1 MNSNNVIMMKDNF
14 EKWLNDNLITEVEC
28 LVPDLGGIARGKILP
43 TKKFIEGIKKNA
55 HRMPQSIFIQT
66 ISGQYA
72 SDVEG
77 GLPHDVYDPT
87 DTDMNIQPDFN
98 TIRLVPWYTDPTA
111 QVICDSFEMNK
122 KPVANA
128 PRNILKK
135 ILYLYE
141 EKELEPIVSPE
152 LEFYLVKQNS
162 DSDYPLEVPAGQS
175 GRQETGK
182 QSFGIDAINE
192 FDPLFEDLY
201 NYCEVQNIGI
211 DTMNHESGSAQME
224 INFQH
229 GDSLELADQ
238 VFLFK
243 RTLRQ
248 TAIKHKLY
256 ATFMAKPMK
265 GQPGSSMHLHQ
276 SLMDKKS
283 NKNIFS
289 ANGNFSEVFKYYIG
303 GLQKYTPLLMPIYA
317 PHVNSYKRL
326 FATYGSPK
334 NIEWGIANRSCGFR
348 VPDSDNEN
356 TRVENRLAGS
366 DTNPYLIFAA
376 NLASGFLGIKNK
388 ILPKKE
394 TKTSLFNQD
403 TTTLPTNVNE
413 SIQQFEQD
421 RNINEIFGEK
431 FVKTVVAMRKVE
443 YLAYMEVVS
452 PWEREYLLLN
462 V

>member
-1 MNSNNVIMMKDNF
+1 MNNKF
-14 EKWLNDNLITEVEC
+14 KKWLNDNSITEVEC
-28 LVPDLGGIARGKILP
+28 LVPDLGGTARGKILP
-43 TKKFIEGIKKNA
+43 TKKFIDGLKNNS

-77 GLPHDVYDPT
+77 GLSHDIYNPT
-87 DTDMNIQPDFN
+87 DTDINIKPDFK
-98 TIRLVPWYTDPTA
+98 TIRLVPWYNDPTA
-111 QVICDSFEMNK
+111 QVICDSDEMNGI
-122 KPVANA
+122 PVKNA
-128 PRNILKK
+128 PRYILKK
-135 ILYLYE
+135 ILKLYE
-141 EKELEPIVSPE
+141 DMDIKPIVSPE
-152 LEFYLVKQNS
+152 VEFYLVKQNS
-162 DSDYPLEVPAGQS
+162 DPDYPLEVPVGQS

-182 QSFGIDAINE
+182 QSYGIDAINE
-192 FDPLFEDLY
+192 FDPLFEDVY
-201 NYCEVQNIGI
+201 NFCEKQNIEI

-229 GDSLELADQ
+229 GEPLELADQ

-248 TAIKHKLY
+248 TAIRHKLY

-265 GQPGSSMHLHQ
+265 DQPGSALHLHQ
-276 SLMDKKS
+276 SLVSKKD
-283 NKNIFS
+283 NNNIFS
-289 ANGNFSEVFKYYIG
+289 SSGNEFSKIFRHYIG

-334 NIEWGIANRSCGFR
+334 NINWGIGNRSCGFR
-348 VPDSDNEN
+348 IPVSDKEN
-356 TRVENRLAGS
+356 LRVENRLSGS
-366 DTNPYLIFAA
+366 DTNPYLVFAA
-376 NLASGFLGIKNK
+376 NLVSGYLGIKNK
-388 ILPKKE
+388 LTPSSE
-394 TKTSLFNQD
+394 TKDSLFQQESTN
-403 TTTLPTNVNE
+403 LPSNVNAA
-413 SIQQFEQD
+413 INLFEED
-421 RNINEIFGEK
+421 KDLGKILGEK
-431 FVKTVVAMRKVE
+431 FVKTLAAMRKVE

>member
-1 MNSNNVIMMKDNF
+1 MNSKF
-14 EKWLNDNLITEVEC
+14 KKWLGENSITEVEC
-28 LVPDLGGIARGKILP
+28 LVPDLGGTARGKILP
-43 TKKFIEGIKKNA
+43 TKKFIEGIENDT

-72 SDVEG
+72 NDVEG
-77 GLPHDVYDPT
+77 GLPHDVYNPT
-87 DTDMNIQPDFN
+87 DTDISIKPDFK
-98 TIRLVPWYTDPTA
+98 TIRLVPWYEDPTA
-111 QVICDSFEMNK
+111 EVICDAMEMNGNA
-122 KPVANA
+122 VQNA

-135 ILYLYE
+135 IIDLYKNLNF
-141 EKELEPIVSPE
+141 KPIVSPE
-152 LEFYLVKQNS
+152 VEFYLVKKNS
-162 DSDYPLEVPAGQS
+162 DPDYPLEVPVGQS

-201 NYCEVQNIGI
+201 NFCEIQKINI

-229 GDSLELADQ
+229 GDPLELADQ

-265 GQPGSSMHLHQ
+265 GQPGSALHLHQ
-276 SLMDKKS
+276 SLVNKK
-283 NKNIFS
+283 NENIFS
-289 ANGNFSEVFKYYIG
+289 NNKNKFSKIFMNYIG

-317 PHVNSYKRL
+317 PHFNSYKRL

-334 NIEWGIANRSCGFR
+334 NVNWGIGNRSCGFR
-348 VPDSDNEN
+348 IPVSDSKNS
-356 TRVENRLAGS
+356 RVENRLAGS
-366 DTNPYLIFAA
+366 DTNPYLVFAA
-376 NLASGFLGIKNK
+376 NLASGYLGIKNN
-388 ILPKKE
+388 IHPSAE
-394 TKTSLFNQD
+394 TKESLFD
-403 TTTLPTNVNE
+403 KDKTKLPSNISEAINLFDKNKELNE
-413 SIQQFEQD
+413 V
-421 RNINEIFGEK
+421 FGEK
-431 FVKTVVAMRKVE
+431 FVKTLVAMRKVE